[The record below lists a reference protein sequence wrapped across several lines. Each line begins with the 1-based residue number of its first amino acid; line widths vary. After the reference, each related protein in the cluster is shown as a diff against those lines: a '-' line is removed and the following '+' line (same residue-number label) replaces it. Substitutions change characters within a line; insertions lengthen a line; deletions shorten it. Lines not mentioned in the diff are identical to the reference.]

1 MPKQQGDVR
10 NAQEKQLMRDNGEES
25 ENDADQRSG
34 PQGDGPGCSP
44 GHESDPADLP
54 ADPNPPAGLSH
65 PGVGLDGQVF
75 AGGDDPAVQALIAH
89 QRIVSRSGPL
99 PDPEDLAGFER
110 VLPGCAERIVRM
122 AEKAQE
128 AAIEDGHRSTCA
140 EASALK
146 WTSISLSL
154 VPLLMMAVAA
164 FLAVIGKGAGA
175 AWVSVAAAAVG
186 GLPRVVEALKAR
198 PGPSRRDGE

>member
-1 MPKQQGDVR
+1 
-10 NAQEKQLMRDNGEES
+10 
-25 ENDADQRSG
+25 
-34 PQGDGPGCSP
+34 
-44 GHESDPADLP
+44 
-54 ADPNPPAGLSH
+54 
-65 PGVGLDGQVF
+65 
-75 AGGDDPAVQALIAH
+75 
-89 QRIVSRSGPL
+89 
-99 PDPEDLAGFER
+99 
-110 VLPGCAERIVRM
+110 M
-122 AEKAQE
+122 AEKAQD
-128 AAIEDGHRSTCA
+128 AAIEDGHRSTRA

-198 PGPSRRDGE
+198 PGPSRRDGA